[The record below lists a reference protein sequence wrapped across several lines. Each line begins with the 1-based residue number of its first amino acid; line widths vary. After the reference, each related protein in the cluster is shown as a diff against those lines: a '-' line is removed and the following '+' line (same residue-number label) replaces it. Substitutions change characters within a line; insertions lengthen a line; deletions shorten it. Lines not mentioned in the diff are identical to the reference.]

1 MESATTENQNNIMST
16 VEKYGKFI
24 EEEQCFELTET
35 PPKKWFNVHY
45 NKSNI
50 NGEEIYSEVTN
61 IGDGSTRIRDKDG
74 NTINLIGYDCKYVY
88 IRDDETNMTF
98 NPFGEPVVQDVTDKK
113 CRYYPAKTV
122 IQGTAGELRATQR
135 VFCPKDEV
143 AEVWTVKVENLSDRR
158 RKVSVFGFAKFQ
170 LNGTSAESGGIPAE
184 NFSEIIQDMGG
195 VFVTNH
201 ARKETP
207 TDRYKGYMITTS
219 KEFKATGYRDAFTR
233 SDFSLSTPKILWGWN
248 CDGKCAGYDPDC
260 SGIIQVTFDIP
271 PKSSVRTDFIIG
283 NAASPKEVKNIRA
296 RLTPEAID
304 AACLEQEAIEKKRID
319 AMTVRTGNK
328 NYDGMINIFSK
339 TMMAAYLID
348 KSGFRDNVQ
357 IDAALA
363 MIDYDLAK
371 ENLLRALSSQY
382 PNGSVPHGFR
392 PMNRLT
398 YADKPAW
405 IFLTVPLM
413 IKESGDFS
421 LLDVVLPYLDSDE
434 EGTVWDHMVRAMKYL
449 CNDTGKNGLCDQH
462 FADWN
467 DGLEPS
473 KLTGERESVMVTQQ
487 LCYGLLEMEELAKRR
502 GDKDVETEARTQF
515 DKFKKLLNEFAWD
528 GKWFIRTTCEHG
540 TPLGTDQDD
549 QAKIFMNTQSWAVL
563 SKTADGE
570 RAEQCMKSVDE
581 YCELDIGF
589 ILCAPPC
596 TRKDERIG
604 KFSKIIPGHGTNGG
618 AYCHASGFK
627 GVADCM
633 LGRAEE
639 AWRTFKKIAPD
650 SEWNPITNSFCEPF
664 GFTNCY
670 EAMPAQY
677 GRGIYTW
684 RTGTTGWFL
693 MLLVEWIFGI
703 RRTYEGLIVDPCMSV
718 ELDKVGLTRKFRG
731 ATYNIEID
739 NTAGRK
745 TGVTS
750 IEVDGGKIEGN
761 LLPVFDSGEHRVKVI
776 V

>member
-1 MESATTENQNNIMST
+1 MST
-16 VEKYGKFI
+16 IEKYGKFI
-24 EEEQCFELTET
+24 EEELCFELTET
-35 PPKKWFNVHY
+35 PPKKWLNVHY
-45 NKSNI
+45 NKSN
-50 NGEEIYSEVTN
+50 NDGEEIYSTASN
-61 IGDGSTRIRDKDG
+61 LGDGPIKIRDKDG
-74 NTINLIGYDCKYVY
+74 NTINLVGWDSKYVY
-88 IRDDETNMTF
+88 VRDDETNLTF

-113 CRYYPAKTV
+113 CRYHPAKTV

-135 VFCPKDEV
+135 IFCPKNEV
-143 AEVWTVKVENLSDRR
+143 AEVWTVKVDNLSNRP

-170 LNGTSAESGGIPAE
+170 LNGMSAESGGVPSE
-184 NFSEIIQDMGG
+184 NFSEVIQDMGG

-201 ARKETP
+201 ARKEPP
-207 TDRYKGYMITTS
+207 TDRYNGYMITTN
-219 KEFKATGYRDAFTR
+219 KEFKGTGYRDAFTR
-233 SDFSLSTPKILWGWN
+233 SDFSLSTPKILLGWN
-248 CDGKCAGYDPDC
+248 CDGKNAGYDPDC
-260 SGIIQVTFDIP
+260 CGIIQVTFEIP
-271 PKSSVRTDFIIG
+271 ANSSVRTDFIIG
-283 NAASPKEVKNIRA
+283 NAASTEEVKEIRA

-304 AACLEQEAIEKKRID
+304 AACEEQEAIEKKRID

-328 NYDGMINIFSK
+328 NYDGMLNIFSK

-382 PNGSVPHGFR
+382 ANGSVPHGFR

-421 LLDVVLPYLDSDE
+421 LLDVILPYLDSNE
-434 EGTVWDHMVRAMKYL
+434 EGTVWDHIIRAMKYL

-473 KLTGERESVMVTQQ
+473 DLTGERESVMVTQQ
-487 LCYGLLEMEELAKRR
+487 LCYGLLEIEELAKRL
-502 GDKDVETEARTQF
+502 GKKDVEVEARQQYN
-515 DKFKKLLNEFAWD
+515 KFKKLLNEFAWD
-528 GKWFIRTTCEHG
+528 GNWYIRTTCEHG
-540 TPLGTDQDD
+540 TPLGTDKDD
-549 QAKIFMNTQSWAVL
+549 QAKVFMNTQSWAVL
-563 SKTADGE
+563 SKTAEGE
-570 RAEQCMKSVDE
+570 RAQQCMKSVDE
-581 YCELDIGF
+581 HCELDIGF
-589 ILCAPPC
+589 ILCSPPC

-718 ELDKVGLTRKFRG
+718 ELDKVSLTRKFRG
-731 ATYNIEID
+731 AVYNIEID

-750 IEVDGGKIEGN
+750 ITVDGEKT
-761 LLPVFDSGEHRVKVI
+761 
-776 V
+776 